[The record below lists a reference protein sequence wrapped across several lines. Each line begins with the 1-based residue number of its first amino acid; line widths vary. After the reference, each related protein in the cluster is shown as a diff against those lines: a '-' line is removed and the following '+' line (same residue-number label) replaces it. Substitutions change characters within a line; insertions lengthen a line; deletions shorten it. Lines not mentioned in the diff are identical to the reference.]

1 MSGTPYEEVPIG
13 EDKQDNVEKKSAP
26 EHAWPTWWD
35 GIDHP
40 DVPFPKTKRVH
51 GEDPGPEEILRRAE
65 EALRRE
71 GG

>member
-1 MSGTPYEEVPIG
+1 VSGTPYEEVPIG
-13 EDKQDNVEKKSAP
+13 EDKQRNVEKKAAP
-26 EHAWPTWWD
+26 EHAWPIWWD

-51 GEDPGPEEILRRAE
+51 GEYPGPEEILRRAE
-65 EALRRE
+65 EALRRA